1 VEEVSVKECTA
12 KVMERIMG
20 TIEERLETLEAE
32 QRKLEEDWQEFLERA
47 VVIVSQLKEY
57 VDKVSGETDEQ

>member
-1 VEEVSVKECTA
+1 
-12 KVMERIMG
+12 MG
-20 TIEERLETLEAE
+20 TIEERLEKLEAE

-57 VDKVSGETDEQ
+57 VDKVCGENDE

>member
-1 VEEVSVKECTA
+1 
-12 KVMERIMG
+12 MG
-20 TIEERLETLEAE
+20 TIEERLEKLEAE